1 MKVSVIKVAAFIKI
15 NANKEAV
22 NNLVE
27 LFNKQAEGKDPST
40 ELDSDCILKWIE
52 HNTKH
57 FNYME
62 KVSNFILENEPKVLR
77 LEVHNYAPELN
88 GLEFIDGSRLR
99 VPNCTTIKEALIYLA
114 RQQ

>member
-1 MKVSVIKVAAFIKI
+1 MKVTVIKVAAFIKI
-15 NANKEAV
+15 NANKRIV

-40 ELDSDCILKWIE
+40 ELDSDWILKWID

-77 LEVHNYAPELN
+77 LEIHNYAPELN
-88 GLEFIDGSRLR
+88 GLEFIDGSRIR
-99 VPNCTTIKEALIYLA
+99 VPGCTTIKEALIYLA
-114 RQQ
+114 RQ